1 MNPSTVTP
9 FLQEKCHID
18 KIYIDD
24 NDFIEIAVPNY
35 KKDIG
40 TMVSGGVDSALVAY
54 LLAYTVKK
62 YSTGTKIF
70 PITTEFMA
78 RPCNIKGAYNVLRT
92 IENLLDMQFGQH
104 LIFPTPNHLEDI
116 TDEDKKRLFSLNI
129 DEYRSRYHL
138 LFIGNGLTANPPIEE
153 VPDTNFVRQIER
165 DDREQVLKKLDQ
177 KTTQFPLLFSDKKAV
192 GKLYKKLGLI
202 DTLFPVT
209 RSCEAETEES
219 KNHTLTCFDFKPKGE
234 ECWWCRERAYG
245 FKEYKPEL
253 FNG

>member
-1 MNPSTVTP
+1 MNPSTVTKY
-9 FLQEKCHID
+9 LQDRCYID
-18 KIYIDD
+18 KIMIDD
-24 NDFIEIAVPNY
+24 NFIEIAVP
-35 KKDIG
+35 KQEIDIG
-40 TMVSGGVDSALVAY
+40 TMVSGGVDSALVCY

-62 YSTGTKIF
+62 YNTGTKIY

-78 RPCNIKGAYNVLRT
+78 RPCNIRGAYNVLRT
-92 IENLLDMQFGQH
+92 IEKLLDMKFGQH
-104 LIFPTPNHLEDI
+104 LIFPTPNHLEHV

-129 DEYRSRYHL
+129 DEYRSKYNL
-138 LFIGNGLTANPPIEE
+138 LFIGNGLTANPPIED
-153 VPDTNFVRQIER
+153 VPDTNFVRQVER
-165 DDREQVLKKLDQ
+165 DDRVQVLKKLEQ
-177 KTTQFPLLFSDKKAV
+177 KTTQFPLLFSDKKIV
-192 GKLYKKLGLI
+192 GKLYKSLGLL

-245 FKEYKPEL
+245 FQAYKPEL